1 MTDHGDSLRNRIAII
16 TGAGQGIGRRMAH
29 RFAEAGAVPVIAE
42 RNAEKGRAVAKE
54 IGDNRA
60 LFIETD
66 VADPASV
73 ERMAKTVTD
82 RYGRIDCLIN
92 SAALFST
99 LEMRPFWQIPLEEWE
114 QVMKVNVTGSFLATR
129 AVLPA
134 MMKAKWGR
142 IVHFSSAAVTMGRPN
157 YLHYIASKSA
167 MIGITHSM
175 AHELGGYGINVNAI
189 MPGATFTEIER
200 KTVTPEQKAAMIA
213 GQSLHRAAEPDDIAG
228 AALFLC
234 SDSAKW
240 MTGQCLTV
248 DGGLTHR

>member
-1 MTDHGDSLRNRIAII
+1 MSDYGDSLKNRVVIV
-16 TGAGQGIGRRMAH
+16 TGAGQGIGRRMAQ

-42 RNAEKGRAVAKE
+42 RNAVKGREVARE

-60 LFIETD
+60 LFVETD
-66 VADPASV
+66 VADPTSV
-73 ERMAKTVTD
+73 ERLAKAVTE
-82 RYGRIDCLIN
+82 RYGRIDCLVN
-92 SAALFST
+92 SAAIFST

-114 QVMKVNVTGSFLATR
+114 QVMKVNVTGSFLASR

-175 AHELGGYGINVNAI
+175 ARELGDHGINVNAI
-189 MPGATFTEIER
+189 MPGAIFTEIER

-213 GQSLHRAAEPDDIAG
+213 GQSLHRGAEPDDIAG
-228 AALFLC
+228 VALFLC
-234 SDSAKW
+234 SDAAKW
-240 MTGQCLTV
+240 ITGQCLTA